1 MKYLFLKRLLWGA
14 LFFYAIGASADQY
27 TYPFVVPD
35 AKFDRVTENVEV
47 PNMPPVRSQDALGVC
62 GPFTATTLAQHH
74 LCQKNGWDC
83 QNLRPEQ
90 QISDAGMS
98 LASYDSDEKERIF
111 SQAVDWSQ
119 AISSAQKAPLITN
132 KCAPFDQ
139 IVNQSDDPFEA
150 TRLQQEM
157 WDRVESARRAVNKEL
172 YENECGECGRSIA
185 IAAMANEEK
194 LGSLKLKQGVE
205 LEKLRAFTRET
216 KERAVQQLLIP
227 EECYTKD
234 TLPQTQFPKRVSFPK
249 DNVSSTEII
258 RQAKEWFKNKK
269 SPLAFNVSFPKECN
283 PGDPAHKCKSY
294 HQFAIAGYRKA
305 CAPDGECVEMFKV
318 HNSWGQ
324 KWQDMNN
331 DGWLDIK
338 QMFGVAAKEKSKF
351 VFDGFE

>member
-90 QISDAGMS
+90 QISDAGMA
-98 LASYDSDEKERIF
+98 LAFYDNDTKKREFTE
-111 SQAVDWSQ
+111 AVNWTW
-119 AISSAQKAPLITN
+119 AIDSAQTAPLITN

-139 IVNQSDDPFEA
+139 IVNQSSDPFETA
-150 TRLQQEM
+150 RLQQEM
-157 WDRVESARRAVNKEL
+157 WDRIERARREVNKEL

-194 LGSLKLKQGVE
+194 LGSLKLKQKVE
-205 LEKLRAFTRET
+205 LEKLRAFTLET
-216 KERAVQQLLIP
+216 KSQAVQQLLVP
-227 EECYTKD
+227 EECHTKD
-234 TLPQTQFPKRVSFPK
+234 TLPKIEFPQRVTFPEK
-249 DNVSSTEII
+249 EVSYAESV
-258 RQAKEWFKNKK
+258 RQAKEWFKTKR
-269 SPLAFNVSFPKECN
+269 SPLTLNTAFPIKCSA
-283 PGDPAHKCKSY
+283 GDPPHKCQSN

-338 QMFGVAAKEKSKF
+338 HIFGPYSVGNGKHHFS
-351 VFDGFE
+351 GFE